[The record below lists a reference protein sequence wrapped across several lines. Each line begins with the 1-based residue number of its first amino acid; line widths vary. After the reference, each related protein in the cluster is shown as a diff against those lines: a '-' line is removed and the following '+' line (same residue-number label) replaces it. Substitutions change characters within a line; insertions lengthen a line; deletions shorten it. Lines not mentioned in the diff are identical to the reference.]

1 MTATSGQRST
11 ANGAIEKQHVLLNRK
26 QQHLRRQRSG
36 CLLLRSLRG
45 RLRPHR
51 AQPRPLH
58 ARATPTLTRSL
69 QVLSPSP
76 KTHIISL
83 SRSEITCSRRWHKV
97 PAPHLLQGRQL
108 RHYQRH
114 PRQALRPQRTSPR
127 VLWEEIQD
135 QFPPVLTILSA
146 TRAVWATAPAPLTS
160 RHSCAQEHRQLRR
173 RALMTPHFRSP
184 LCPAARRMFLLP
196 NGREETADQVTRMM
210 STPPSALRRCWWRRA
225 KVPGPSC

>member
-1 MTATSGQRST
+1 MAAALRDTEHARHQP
-11 ANGAIEKQHVLLNRK
+11 QH
-26 QQHLRRQRSG
+26 QHLRLQRSG
-36 CLLLRSLRG
+36 CLLLRSPRG

-58 ARATPTLTRSL
+58 ARATPTQTRSF

-83 SRSEITCSRRWHKV
+83 SRSEITCSTRWHKV
-97 PAPHLLQGRQL
+97 PTLRLLQGQPL

-127 VLWEEIQD
+127 VLWEEIKD
-135 QFPPVLTILSA
+135 QFPPVLTIFSA

-160 RHSCAQEHRQLRR
+160 RHSCAQEQRQLRR

-184 LCPAARRMFLLP
+184 LCPAARRMFSLP

-225 KVPGPSC
+225 KVSGPSC